1 MIAFYNRHV
10 GNYFSSRRKGMD
22 IIYDERTRCF
32 HLRNKHVSYIM
43 KVINGGYLAH
53 LYWGRRIEHYH
64 ESNDI
69 VLYDRGF
76 CANPNPE
83 DRTFSLDT
91 LPQEYP
97 AYGNSYFRVPSFQ
110 VELVDGSRICDLR
123 FKDFRIYAGKKKLA
137 LLEKNVNCLFNFNQE
152 KFAV

>member
-1 MIAFYNRHV
+1 
-10 GNYFSSRRKGMD
+10 MD

-83 DRTFSLDT
+83 DRIRSPKSILHMEIVIFAFPHFKLNW
-91 LPQEYP
+91 LMVPEY
-97 AYGNSYFRVPSFQ
+97 V
-110 VELVDGSRICDLR
+110 I
-123 FKDFRIYAGKKKLA
+123 
-137 LLEKNVNCLFNFNQE
+137 
-152 KFAV
+152 